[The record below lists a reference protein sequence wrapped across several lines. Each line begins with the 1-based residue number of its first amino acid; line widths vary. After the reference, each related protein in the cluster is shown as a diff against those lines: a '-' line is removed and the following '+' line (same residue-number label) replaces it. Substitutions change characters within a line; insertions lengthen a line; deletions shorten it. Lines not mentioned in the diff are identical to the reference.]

1 MNNLCARMMRDEFG
15 IAFVP
20 LPELTSQQEIIDI
33 TPVSSTVPSRS
44 FMMQNSKEIESYKEK
59 LSYSTYRGTEEQDV
73 FAQ

>member
-1 MNNLCARMMRDEFG
+1 MMHNEFG

-20 LPELTSQQEIIDI
+20 LPKLTSQQEIIDI

-44 FMMQNSKEIESYKEK
+44 CVMQNSQEIESDNEK
-59 LSYSTYRGTEEQDV
+59 LCKSTYWGTEEQDV